1 MTDKVNNITDLE
13 LSILSL
19 QKKASFINE
28 KIKICN
34 RSSGK
39 KSSGLN
45 KNHISLETKIKSKV
59 QILEEKLDQ
68 ELKKSKKTQ
77 KTLVFMAYII
87 IILLSLLFFSL
98 EINLI

>member
-1 MTDKVNNITDLE
+1 MTNKVNNITDLE
-13 LSILSL
+13 SSILSL

-28 KIKICN
+28 KIKPYN

-45 KNHISLETKIKSKV
+45 TNHINLETKIKTKV
-59 QILEEKLDQ
+59 QVLEEKLDH

>member
-28 KIKICN
+28 KIKVYN

-39 KSSGLN
+39 ESSGLN
-45 KNHISLETKIKSKV
+45 KNRISLETKIKSKV
-59 QILEEKLDQ
+59 QILEEKLDH
-68 ELKKSKKTQ
+68 ELKKSKNTQ

>member
-28 KIKICN
+28 KIKVYN

-39 KSSGLN
+39 ESSGLN

>member
-28 KIKICN
+28 KIKVYN
-34 RSSGK
+34 RSAGK

-59 QILEEKLDQ
+59 QILEEKLDH
-68 ELKKSKKTQ
+68 ELKKSKNTQ

>member
-34 RSSGK
+34 RPSGK

-59 QILEEKLDQ
+59 QILEEKLDH

-77 KTLVFMAYII
+77 KTLVFMGYII
-87 IILLSLLFFSL
+87 IILLSLLIFTL
-98 EINLI
+98 EINFI

>member
-28 KIKICN
+28 KIKAYN

-59 QILEEKLDQ
+59 QILEEKLDH

-87 IILLSLLFFSL
+87 IILLNKIFL
-98 EINLI
+98 EINFI

>member
-28 KIKICN
+28 KIKVYN
-34 RSSGK
+34 RSSRK

-59 QILEEKLDQ
+59 QILEEKLDH

-77 KTLVFMAYII
+77 KTLVFIAYII

>member
-1 MTDKVNNITDLE
+1 MTDKVNNINNLE

-28 KIKICN
+28 KIKVCN

-59 QILEEKLDQ
+59 QILEEKLDH
-68 ELKKSKKTQ
+68 ELKKSKNTQ

>member
-13 LSILSL
+13 SSILSL

-28 KIKICN
+28 KIKLYN

-45 KNHISLETKIKSKV
+45 KNHINSETKIKTKV
-59 QILEEKLDQ
+59 QVLEEKLDH

>member
-28 KIKICN
+28 KIKVYN

-59 QILEEKLDQ
+59 QILEEKLDH

-77 KTLVFMAYII
+77 KTLVFMVYII
-87 IILLSLLFFSL
+87 MILRKDQEYRLLK
-98 EINLI
+98 NYC

>member
-28 KIKICN
+28 KIKAYN

-39 KSSGLN
+39 KSSELN

-59 QILEEKLDQ
+59 QILEEKLDH

-87 IILLSLLFFSL
+87 IILLSLLIFTL
-98 EINLI
+98 EINFI

>member
-1 MTDKVNNITDLE
+1 MTDKVNNINNLE

-28 KIKICN
+28 KIKVCN

-39 KSSGLN
+39 KSTGLN

-59 QILEEKLDQ
+59 QILEEKLDH

>member
-1 MTDKVNNITDLE
+1 MTDKVNNINNLE

-28 KIKICN
+28 KIKVYN

-59 QILEEKLDQ
+59 QILEEKLDH
-68 ELKKSKKTQ
+68 ELKKSKNTQ

>member
-28 KIKICN
+28 KIKAYN

-39 KSSGLN
+39 KPSELN

-59 QILEEKLDQ
+59 QILEEKLDH

>member
-28 KIKICN
+28 KIKVCN

-45 KNHISLETKIKSKV
+45 KNNINLETKIKTKV
-59 QILEEKLDQ
+59 QVLEEKLDH

>member
-1 MTDKVNNITDLE
+1 MTDKVNNINNLE

-28 KIKICN
+28 KIKVCN

-59 QILEEKLDQ
+59 QILEEKLDH